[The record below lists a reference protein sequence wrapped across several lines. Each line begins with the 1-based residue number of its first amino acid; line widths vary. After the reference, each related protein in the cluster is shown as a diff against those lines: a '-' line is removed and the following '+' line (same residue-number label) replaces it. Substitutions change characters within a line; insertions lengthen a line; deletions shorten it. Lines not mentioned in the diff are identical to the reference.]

1 MFAFSTPHP
10 PIHDG
15 ADDLLQVELKKK
27 PKHVRQRGI
36 SVGCVTQLM
45 NGMNGKLTWPG
56 FKGFGMTQLSPDPE
70 QKGTSVV

>member
-1 MFAFSTPHP
+1 MFAFNP
-10 PIHDG
+10 PPHDG
-15 ADDLLQVELKKK
+15 ADDLLQVELKKKK

>member
-1 MFAFSTPHP
+1 M
-10 PIHDG
+10 
-15 ADDLLQVELKKK
+15 
-27 PKHVRQRGI
+27 
-36 SVGCVTQLM
+36 GCVTQLM